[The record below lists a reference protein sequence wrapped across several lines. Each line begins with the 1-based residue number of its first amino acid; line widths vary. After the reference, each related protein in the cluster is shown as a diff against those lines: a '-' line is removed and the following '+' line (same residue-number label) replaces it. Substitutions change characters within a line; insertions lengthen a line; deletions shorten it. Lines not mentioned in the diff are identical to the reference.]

1 MHFAIGTTNIPK
13 SAAIEYVLN
22 TCPYTKWVATFSNHK
37 VASGVPDMPT
47 NLEELRTW
55 AKNRAIH
62 CRREKPDADYFVGME
77 GGVYRDYEGDTYW
90 LLGIVYIENR
100 EGKWHFGYS
109 CHLEVPEAVVDGL
122 FDGRGR
128 DLEQVVHSLG
138 GEESIGDKEGSFH
151 AWTDGMLSRKA
162 QFIMATQCAISPF
175 FNEFYQK

>member
-1 MHFAIGTTNIPK
+1 M
-13 SAAIEYVLN
+13 
-22 TCPYTKWVATFSNHK
+22 
-37 VASGVPDMPT
+37 
-47 NLEELRTW
+47 
-55 AKNRAIH
+55 
-62 CRREKPDADYFVGME
+62 
-77 GGVYRDYEGDTYW
+77 
-90 LLGIVYIENR
+90 
-100 EGKWHFGYS
+100 
-109 CHLEVPEAVVDGL
+109 DGL